1 MSSKADTPTP
11 DLTALVA
18 TVAELRAELDRL
30 KAGPGGE
37 NLSAVEDSGKR
48 ALYRRVDKLTKEEEG
63 REKYYEEQREFH
75 SKSAQERTQILYDK
89 AHPQPE
95 PGQKRFRCHLRDQC
109 NPSRPGTDVLHVGM
123 PVVEVW
129 GYGPADAEAAY
140 LKACSITKTELLV
153 TVTLAEA
160 PVPDAPVSAV
170 ASAPPPLRMLPPGA
184 ADAAPPAEVDAHLTP
199 DRARVRAAIRQAGRA
214 LTIPEIAQAVGRDNY
229 DAVAQTLHRM
239 CGEGLLLKEARG
251 MYALPAAPSTPPAA
265 GT

>member
-11 DLTALVA
+11 DLAALTATL
-18 TVAELRAELDRL
+18 AELQAEVARL
-30 KAGPGGE
+30 KAGPAGE

-63 REKYYEEQREFH
+63 REAWFEEQKLFH
-75 SKSAQERTQILYDK
+75 GKTAQERTQILYDR
-89 AHPQPE
+89 AHPQPQ

-109 NPSRPGTDVLHVGM
+109 NPSRPGTEVLHVGM

-129 GYGPADAEAAY
+129 GYTPADAEATY
-140 LKACSITKTELLV
+140 LTACSITRTELLV

-170 ASAPPPLRMLPPGA
+170 AAAPPPLRMLPPGA

-214 LTIPEIAQAVGRDNY
+214 LTIPEIAQTVARDY
-229 DAVAQTLHRM
+229 DPVAQLLHRM
-239 CGEGLLLKEARG
+239 CGEGLLVREGRG
-251 MYALPAAPSTPPAA
+251 NYALPAAPSTPPAA